1 MNRKKA
7 ILLLALIQGLL
18 LGVMCALFAS
28 GIVKP
33 LTFTIIIA
41 VLSVVFSAL
50 FVIVIRKLPP
60 M

>member
-18 LGVMCALFAS
+18 LGVMCALFVA
-28 GIVKP
+28 GTVKP
-33 LTFTIIIA
+33 LTFAVIIA
-41 VLSVVFSAL
+41 VLGVAMSAV
-50 FVIVIRKLPP
+50 FVIVFRKLPP